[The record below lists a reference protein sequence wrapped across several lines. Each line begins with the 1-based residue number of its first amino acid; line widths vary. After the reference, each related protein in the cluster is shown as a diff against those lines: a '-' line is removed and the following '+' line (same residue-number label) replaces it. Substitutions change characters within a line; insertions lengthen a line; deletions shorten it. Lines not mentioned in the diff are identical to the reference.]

1 MQFHLDSQH
10 TGADSMTPRYDDG
23 LADSYATHYGALS
36 DAAPTPT
43 PAGHDDGGVG
53 TPPGPGGS
61 YPSSY
66 GSRFAS
72 SYGSHVMASFTSS
85 SILSPRESDPVFKL
99 QEQISSNADDKHAH
113 FFGASTFST
122 STGPFY
128 KQQHSD
134 EILTPKSP
142 EPVDNHQLQT
152 QSSGEF
158 PSGHEH
164 QEQSAAAP
172 SVPLSP
178 GSHQQQQQLSPG
190 SRHSQHS
197 KLSALSKGGTT
208 YVTRKSLTRES
219 ARELAK
225 TALSVRATSIGD
237 VTFEN
242 PHESNL
248 RESIRR
254 VQAYSR
260 REVPLDYEITAKV
273 RYHRRACEIRMDRDV
288 ISWYRGMRHKG
299 SIDTDDLVGA
309 EAPASRPGYFRVHF
323 FRKGRGTGASALRRT
338 HSYVDFACDDA
349 QVIDTWVRT
358 IQELVRWQARA
369 PPLAERRRI
378 KIVVNPHSG
387 KRRARKIWLE
397 TVKPFFDLAQFDYV
411 VEETTYGGHGIDMG
425 KSYSADDGFESIV
438 FIGGDGTLCEF
449 MNGLLSR
456 PEHEWR
462 EIVVSTPIS
471 LISAGT
477 QNAFGT
483 GVGIPTIEAAVFC
496 IIKRKIRPLD
506 VITTSAA
513 REPEKVHYSYCGV
526 GWGVAGDIAA
536 ESERYRWL
544 GTSRYAFLKV
554 KRAALMPK
562 KHTGRV
568 RYVLT
573 DPQPPLCK
581 YDDIRDIGA
590 LDQFEVEEGSVYD
603 QERGAS
609 TNRKSWGGFG
619 GGLRSPASRKRYPDA
634 MWKEETGRYMVVGVV
649 NTAPDG
655 AFAHPSDGNLDLI
668 ISRKGNL
675 WRSLQLGILYLF
687 GKELRSPLITYVK
700 VKAVMIDPD
709 QQDDCMN
716 MDGEVLANGPW
727 KIEVIP
733 SLFKALSEK

>member
-1 MQFHLDSQH
+1 MQSHLDANPS
-10 TGADSMTPRYDDG
+10 PRFDDG
-23 LADSYATHYGALS
+23 LGDSYATHYGALS
-36 DAAPTPT
+36 DAA
-43 PAGHDDGGVG
+43 AQERGDDGVG

-61 YPSSY
+61 FPSASY

-72 SYGSHVMASFTSS
+72 SYGSNHVMASFASS
-85 SILSPRESDPVFKL
+85 SILSPRESDPVARL
-99 QEQISSNADDKHAH
+99 QESQTATDTKHAH
-113 FFGASTFST
+113 FFGASTFPT

-128 KQQHSD
+128 TQQHSD

-142 EPVDNHQLQT
+142 EPENST
-152 QSSGEF
+152 SSSQVQHEF
-158 PSGHEH
+158 ASGHEH

-178 GSHQQQQQLSPG
+178 GSRQQQLSPG

-197 KLSALSKGGTT
+197 KLSTLSKGGTT

-225 TALSVRATSIGD
+225 TALSVRATSVGD

-273 RYHRRACEIRMDRDV
+273 RYHRRVCEIRMDRDV

-338 HSYVDFACDDA
+338 HSYVDFASDDT

-369 PPLAERRRI
+369 PSLAEKRRI

-411 VEETTYGGHGIDMG
+411 IEETTYSGHGIDMG
-425 KSYSADDGFESIV
+425 KSYSADDGFEALV

-506 VITTSAA
+506 VITTAAA

-581 YDDIRDIGA
+581 YDDIRDMGA
-590 LDQFEVEEGSVYD
+590 LDQFEVEEGNVYD
-603 QERGAS
+603 QERGVS

-634 MWKEETGRYMVVGVV
+634 MWKEETGKYMVVGVV
-649 NTAPDG
+649 NAAPDG